1 MKERVGIILAGGS
14 GSRLWPTTIST
25 TKQLLPIYDK
35 PMVYYP
41 LTTLMLSNIRKI
53 VVISTPRDSERF
65 RGLLNDGSNLG
76 LEINYLIQE
85 QPDGIA
91 SSFII
96 AEQYIKNSNSALIL
110 GDNFFYGA
118 GLSEVFRETSNIQE
132 GAVNFSYYVDD
143 PNNYGVCVYDENE
156 NVTEIYEKPKQFKSN
171 WAITGLYFYDKDVVE
186 IAKSVKPSKRGEL
199 EISSVNKEYLKN
211 KKLNIKKL
219 SRGFAWLDTGTF
231 DDLIEASN
239 FVRSIEKIQGLKIGC
254 PEEVAWRMK
263 FISDSKFEK
272 VAQNINNLSYKKYLF
287 DLIDQN

>member
-53 VVISTPRDSERF
+53 IVISSPRDNERF

-76 LEINYLIQE
+76 LEIDYLVQE

-96 AEQYIKNSNSALIL
+96 AENYIKNRNSALIL

-118 GLSEVFRETSNIQE
+118 GLTEVFKDTSRYKD
-132 GAVNFSYYVDD
+132 GAINFSYYVDD
-143 PNNYGVCVYDENE
+143 PSNYGVCVYDENE
-156 NVTEIYEKPKQFKSN
+156 NVTEIYEKPKKFKSN
-171 WAITGLYFYDKDVVE
+171 WAITGLYYYDKDVVE
-186 IAKSVKPSKRGEL
+186 IAKSVKPSQRGEL
-199 EISSVNKEYLKN
+199 EITSVNKEYLKN
-211 KKLNIKKL
+211 NRLYIKKL
-219 SRGFAWLDTGTF
+219 SRGVAWLDTGTF
-231 DDLIEASN
+231 DDLNEASN
-239 FVRSIEKIQGLKIGC
+239 FVSSIEKIQGLKIGC

-263 FISDSKFEK
+263 FISDQKLEK
-272 VAQNINNLSYKKYLF
+272 IATNIKNNSYKNYLLE
-287 DLIDQN
+287 LIKHK

>member
-1 MKERVGIILAGGS
+1 MEERVGIILAGGS

-53 VVISTPRDSERF
+53 IVISSPRDNERF

-76 LEINYLIQE
+76 LEIDYLVQE

-96 AEQYIKNSNSALIL
+96 AENYIKNRNSALIL

-118 GLSEVFRETSNIQE
+118 GLTEVFKDTSRSKD
-132 GAVNFSYYVDD
+132 GAINFSYYVDD
-143 PNNYGVCVYDENE
+143 PSNYGVCVYDNND
-156 NVTEIYEKPKQFKSN
+156 NVREIYEKPKKFKSN

-186 IAKSVKPSKRGEL
+186 IAKSVKPSQRGEL
-199 EISSVNKEYLKN
+199 EITSVNKEYLKN
-211 KKLNIKKL
+211 NRLYIKKL

-231 DDLIEASN
+231 DDLNEASN
-239 FVRSIEKIQGLKIGC
+239 FVSSIEKIQGLKIGC

-263 FISDSKFEK
+263 FISDSKFVK
-272 VAQNINNLSYKKYLF
+272 VANDVRNESYKKYLI
-287 DLIDQN
+287 DLIERS